1 MRNDFIRIFGEKER
15 KKEVGSSDHI
25 FKECKVSREQAVYQ
39 RIQFQNSFQ
48 FLNKLEIPSESTNK
62 FYLQF
67 VFQL

>member
-25 FKECKVSREQAVYQ
+25 FKECKVSREQAIYQ

-48 FLNKLEIPSESTNK
+48 F
-62 FYLQF
+62 
-67 VFQL
+67 